1 VEEVH
6 VRLFDRAA
14 GFCYRLVYTVVFLFF
29 LTPVVVIA
37 ATSLS
42 SSSPA
47 SFPPESVS
55 LRWYVGFLGDG
66 GWISAVG
73 NSLLVAATTSVLA
86 VALGAS
92 AAYGLRSVDEGK
104 RKLVLALAVFPLA
117 TPLVIIAVSLL
128 VVMGRAQAVG
138 SYAAVVVG
146 HTVITAPLALLIT
159 YGALSRVDWSV
170 RDSALDLGAK
180 PVRAFREATF
190 PQMRSAVVASA
201 FVAAVLSMHEFLISL
216 FLTDFTTRTVPVLT
230 WMALRNRLDPTA
242 SVVSML
248 LVVGVFLGL
257 GIAAAAVGLSKLAR
271 DL

>member
-1 VEEVH
+1 MKTSD
-6 VRLFDRAA
+6 RLCELCFRFAYFA
-14 GFCYRLVYTVVFLFF
+14 VLVFF

-42 SSSPA
+42 PSAPA

-55 LRWYVGFLGDG
+55 MKWYAGFVQSPE
-66 GWISAVG
+66 WTSAVG
-73 NSLLVAATTSVLA
+73 NSLIVAVGTSVLA
-86 VALGAS
+86 VALGAT
-92 AAYGLRSVDEGK
+92 AAYGLDSVGQK
-104 RKLVLALAVFPLA
+104 KTKAVLVLAVFPLG
-117 TPLVIIAVSLL
+117 TPLVVVAISLL
-128 VVMGRAQAVG
+128 VLMGRFQAVG
-138 SYAAVVVG
+138 SYSAVVLG

-180 PVRAFREATF
+180 PVRAFREATL
-190 PQMRSAVVASA
+190 PQLKSAVVASG

-230 WMALRNRLDPTA
+230 WITLRNRLDPTA
-242 SVVSML
+242 SVVSTL
-248 LVVGVFLGL
+248 LVVSVVVGL
-257 GIAAAAVGLSKLAR
+257 TVAAAAVGLDRLAR